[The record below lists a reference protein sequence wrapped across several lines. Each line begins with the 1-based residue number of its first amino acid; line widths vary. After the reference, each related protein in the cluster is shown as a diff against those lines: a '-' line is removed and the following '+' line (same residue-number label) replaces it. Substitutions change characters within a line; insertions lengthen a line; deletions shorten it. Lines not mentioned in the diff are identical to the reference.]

1 LVAATKAACFENLK
15 GHKFVGGLRVSTY
28 NAMPKEGVETL
39 VKFLKEY
46 KAANS

>member
-1 LVAATKAACFENLK
+1 MVAPTKAACFENLK
-15 GHKFVGGLRVSTY
+15 GHKSVGGLWASAYST
-28 NAMPKEGVETL
+28 MPKEGVETL